1 VGLATAFVERSAS
14 EASVLVADEVYEQHV
29 KRDLPARDV
38 LFFDRAMRS
47 TVAWVRL
54 PAVDDIWVPFRD
66 VLEVDGVRVDDWDH
80 RLEAALAGSS
90 ESAVT
95 DAAAIDALGWR
106 FQIGSLSRRTTNAM
120 LPLAFLL
127 TTYRDR
133 FVFRS
138 RGAEAVDGVP
148 AVRVDYTEQA
158 TPTLAWAPRGSA
170 RAVRSQGSFWI
181 APGTGRVLKA
191 TLIWTEGL
199 FLTSDFTITYQP
211 VGSSG
216 IAPAVLQERYRTLS
230 DVAAPGMLFEMT
242 SRYTN
247 VRAAGSPAR

>member
-1 VGLATAFVERSAS
+1 
-14 EASVLVADEVYEQHV
+14 
-29 KRDLPARDV
+29 
-38 LFFDRAMRS
+38 
-47 TVAWVRL
+47 
-54 PAVDDIWVPFRD
+54 
-66 VLEVDGVRVDDWDH
+66 
-80 RLEAALAGSS
+80 
-90 ESAVT
+90 
-95 DAAAIDALGWR
+95 
-106 FQIGSLSRRTTNAM
+106 
-120 LPLAFLL
+120 
-127 TTYRDR
+127 
-133 FVFRS
+133 
-138 RGAEAVDGVP
+138 
-148 AVRVDYTEQA
+148 VRVDYTEQA